1 MKTIQQLVAAGITR
15 ALIIRSPHI
24 EKILEGTKSWEM
36 RSTKTVVRGRI
47 ALIRGGSC
55 QIVGLATMY
64 GSLPALTEDRWE
76 ATRQWHQVEDLEL
89 LRKWKFPWQMIDPQK
104 LETPIPYQH
113 PRGAVLWVDL
123 ETLEKGQ
130 PSEEP

>member
-1 MKTIQQLVAAGITR
+1 MKTIHQLVAAGITR

-24 EKILEGTKSWEM
+24 EKILDGTKSWEM
-36 RSTKTVVRGRI
+36 RSTKTTVRGRI
-47 ALIRGGSC
+47 ALIRGGTC

-76 ATRQWHQVEDLEL
+76 ATREHHQVDDLER
-89 LRKWKFPWQMIDPQK
+89 LRKWRFPWQMIDPEK
-104 LETPIPYQH
+104 LEAPIPYQH

-123 ETLEKGQ
+123 EALAATQ
-130 PSEEP
+130 PNPES